1 MSKRERAALFTCV
14 GALLAVCILSYVQ
27 RHNTPQSDKISI
39 PAVKTV
45 SNKQDVSSF
54 PDTSLVKKHS
64 NTRKKKHKQT
74 KHPYEAPPRRDYRNE
89 PIN

>member
-14 GALLAVCILSYVQ
+14 GALLAVCIFSHVQ
-27 RHNTPQSDKISI
+27 RHDALQPDKISI
-39 PAVKTV
+39 PTVKTV
-45 SNKQDVSSF
+45 SNTQGVSTF
-54 PDTSLVKKHS
+54 PDSSLVKKHS

-74 KHPYEAPPRRDYRNE
+74 KYQYQAPPRRDYRNE